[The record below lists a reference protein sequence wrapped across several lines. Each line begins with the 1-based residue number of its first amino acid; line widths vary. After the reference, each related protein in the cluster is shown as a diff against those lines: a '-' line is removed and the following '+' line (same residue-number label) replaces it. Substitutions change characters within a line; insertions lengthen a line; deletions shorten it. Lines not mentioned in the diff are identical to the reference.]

1 MGKKIIINES
11 KLRAIVRNILIE
23 QVVDLETAIKEMGF
37 VKTTPGNYKH
47 NKDSK
52 LTISIVG
59 DNVIV
64 KKGNKELGKV
74 TKNDIEDLEGIV
86 KSSFPLVSEQVVKG
100 VGSDPYDY
108 KKENGVYYAKKKSSQ
123 SWIKATGNAE
133 KAIASKIFKD
143 SVKRPTTQTATDS
156 TKKNVV
162 PKKGPTNVL
171 VSDTLVNKKIVFD
184 PSNETTP
191 FTCSEEGC
199 AEWVSNQLSDL
210 GVQRQ
215 GNAWHSHN
223 INQKGLEKSSF
234 LKLSPDIQ
242 NQMAVLFST
251 INANPKEKSQE
262 SNAKRLVNTLM
273 PQQQSFK
280 NLLSVNDI
288 VGLYYDDSTNFT
300 KAFFEGATGMSD
312 MGNGS
317 KITDGPYF
325 RRADNGK
332 PWSSKDLGQKIK
344 FVPGNSLKNG
354 SGFGLNTHLGY
365 VGAKVDGEPI
375 IFHNVHGQVY
385 ATPLSKMGDTKV
397 LWVKSGPG
405 EVIKPKET
413 APSYWESFTSL
424 FS

>member
-1 MGKKIIINES
+1 MGKKIIINEN

-37 VKTTPGNYKH
+37 VKTKPGNYKH

-191 FTCSEEGC
+191 FKCSEEGC
-199 AEWVSNQLSDL
+199 AEWVSNQLSNL

-223 INQKGLEKSSF
+223 INQKSLEKSPF
-234 LKLSPDIQ
+234 LKLSPNIQ

-262 SNAKRLVNTLM
+262 SNAKRLVNTLI

>member
-108 KKENGVYYAKKKSSQ
+108 KKENGMYYAKKKSSQ

-143 SVKRPTTQTATDS
+143 SVKRPTTQTASDS

-262 SNAKRLVNTLM
+262 SNAKRLVNTLI

>member
-108 KKENGVYYAKKKSSQ
+108 KKENGMYYAKKKSSQ

-143 SVKRPTTQTATDS
+143 SVKRPTTQTSSDS

-262 SNAKRLVNTLM
+262 SNAKRLVNTLI

>member
-143 SVKRPTTQTATDS
+143 SVKRPTTQTASDS

-262 SNAKRLVNTLM
+262 SNAKRLVNTLI

>member
-143 SVKRPTTQTATDS
+143 SVKRPTTQTASDS

>member
-262 SNAKRLVNTLM
+262 SNAKRLVNTLI

>member
-223 INQKGLEKSSF
+223 INQKSLEKSPF
-234 LKLSPDIQ
+234 LKLSPNIQ

-262 SNAKRLVNTLM
+262 SNAKRLVNTLI